1 MKSPALAILLVATL
15 AMIATGSSAR
25 ACYAYSA
32 GGGLVDDVEW
42 PSQ

>member
-15 AMIATGSSAR
+15 AMIATGSS
-25 ACYAYSA
+25 
-32 GGGLVDDVEW
+32 GGLVDDVEW